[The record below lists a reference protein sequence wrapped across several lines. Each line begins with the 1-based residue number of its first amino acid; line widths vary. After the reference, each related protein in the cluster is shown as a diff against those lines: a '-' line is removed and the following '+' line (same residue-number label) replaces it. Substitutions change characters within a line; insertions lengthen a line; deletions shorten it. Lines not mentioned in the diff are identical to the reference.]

1 MNLVKTALKIDNSKY
16 SAYTLFELLIVISI
30 FIILGGMTFS
40 AFDGLQN
47 TVKMNEYMLNIEQ
60 DIRSVQRSAM
70 LLQRNPGENWIYG
83 IGIDFSEVTT
93 DGLYR
98 VFKWCSPY
106 ADYGDNIKTKSDI
119 PGYSPDETAI
129 GPSNGDIPVPS
140 PESYAGYLET
150 RCGQVTDTFTG
161 ILRTMPGYDRS
172 ITLPKST
179 ITLGDDKNK
188 PTYILFESVSGR
200 AFFYDDSGSL
210 LNYYRTSGGDGEI
223 GTILP
228 ADELIPFT
236 LEITPK
242 GAGSTRSLTVRPLSG
257 KIEVFTKRWKLWT
270 G

>member
-1 MNLVKTALKIDNSKY
+1 MKIDSSKY

-60 DIRSVQRSAM
+60 DIRNVQRSAM

-83 IGIDFSEVTT
+83 IGIDFSEITT

-106 ADYGDNIKTKSDI
+106 GDYGDNIKTKSDI
-119 PGYSPDETAI
+119 PGYSPDEIAM
-129 GPSNGDIPVPS
+129 GPSNGDIPIPS
-140 PESYAGYLET
+140 SEDYAEYSKT
-150 RCGQVTDTFTG
+150 MCGEVTDTFAG
-161 ILRTMPGYDRS
+161 ILRTMPGYDRT
-172 ITLPKST
+172 ITLPKSA
-179 ITLGDDKNK
+179 IILGD

-210 LNYYRTSGGDGEI
+210 LNYYRTNGGDGEI
-223 GTILP
+223 GTIFP

-236 LEITPK
+236 LEITPE

-257 KIEVFTKRWKLWT
+257 KIEVFTER
-270 G
+270 